1 MWNKQIKK
9 AIFTLNIDNFNPE
22 ITELTFPLI
31 NHYAKK
37 IDAEFI
43 VIKDR
48 KFEGWPVVYEKM
60 QIYELSQQMENDW
73 NIYID
78 ADALIHPDMID
89 FTAILPKDTV
99 AHHGSDF
106 ASQRWKYDR
115 YFLKDGRHIGSGN
128 WFTLASDW
136 CIDLWHP
143 LDDLTLDEAL
153 NNIDPI
159 AAEKNSGVF
168 DKSHLIDDYTL
179 SRNIAKY
186 SYKFI
191 AVRKL
196 LEDLGRPQLQG
207 MFWHQYL
214 IPREVKPIEMR
225 KVLKKWGV
233 V

>member
-1 MWNKQIKK
+1 MWNKAIKK
-9 AIFTLNIDNFNPE
+9 TIFTLNIDGFSPE

-31 NHYAKK
+31 KHYAKK
-37 IDAEFI
+37 IDAEFFI
-43 VIKDR
+43 IEDR
-48 KFEGWPVVYEKM
+48 QFPDWPPVYEKL
-60 QIYELSQQMENDW
+60 QIWKLGQEMENDW

-78 ADALIHPDMID
+78 ADALIHPDMVD
-89 FTAILPKDTV
+89 FTAVLPKDTV

-115 YFLKDGRHIGSGN
+115 FFLKDGRHIGSGN

-143 LDDLTLDEAL
+143 LDDLTLEEAL
-153 NNIDPI
+153 NNIDPLI
-159 AAEKNSGVF
+159 AEKNSGCF

-191 AVRKL
+191 AIRKL
-196 LEDLGRPQLQG
+196 LEDIGRPNLQG
-207 MFWHQYL
+207 LFWHQYL
-214 IPREVKPIEMR
+214 IPREVKPIEMK
-225 KVLKKWGV
+225 KVMKRWGLM
-233 V
+233 

>member
-1 MWNKQIKK
+1 
-9 AIFTLNIDNFNPE
+9 
-22 ITELTFPLI
+22 
-31 NHYAKK
+31 
-37 IDAEFI
+37 
-43 VIKDR
+43 
-48 KFEGWPVVYEKM
+48 M
-60 QIYELSQQMENDW
+60 QIYELSQQMNNDW

-128 WFTLASDW
+128 WFTIASDW

-143 LDDLTLDEAL
+143 LDDLTLEEAL
-153 NNIDPI
+153 NNIEPI
-159 AAEKNSGVF
+159 VAEKNSGVF

-191 AVRKL
+191 AIRKL

-233 V
+233 M